1 MSPAPLAEGGWTAF
15 WGLLFSVRK
24 MPFSSLFSLSN
35 PGHLRLRERQPE
47 RHVVAMTTEHLN
59 KTWYPKKAREAGD
72 QTRKGSTSKRKW
84 AGRMGAEDSREV
96 SPPTLWAEERG

>member
-1 MSPAPLAEGGWTAF
+1 MAF

-24 MPFSSLFSLSN
+24 MPFSSVFSLST

-59 KTWYPKKAREAGD
+59 KAWYPKKAREAWD
-72 QTRKGSTSKRKW
+72 QTRKGSMPERKREGHMR
-84 AGRMGAEDSREV
+84 AEGRREV
-96 SPPTLWAEERG
+96 GPPRAGEIGRAAQIPHRLE